1 MPTRAGKN
9 IAVGMLHAYRGGDIT
24 SAMVDWTQLLQRLK
38 ARGWTQVQLAAHVG
52 ATQSTIS
59 ELSNG
64 KAKEP
69 RYSVASALIALDA
82 SKLSPPNVAPAPDT
96 KAEAA

>member
-1 MPTRAGKN
+1 MNTW
-9 IAVGMLHAYRGGDIT
+9 ID
-24 SAMVDWTQLLQRLK
+24 LLKRLK
-38 ARGWTQVQLAAHVG
+38 DRGWTQTQIADHVG

-59 ELSNG
+59 ELSQG

-82 SKLSPPNVAPAPDT
+82 SQVKPVKVSA
-96 KAEAA
+96 